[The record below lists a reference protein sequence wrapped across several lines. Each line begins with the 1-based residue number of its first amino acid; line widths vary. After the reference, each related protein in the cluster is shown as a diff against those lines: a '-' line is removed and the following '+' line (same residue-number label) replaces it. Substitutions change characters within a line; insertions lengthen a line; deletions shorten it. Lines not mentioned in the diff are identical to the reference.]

1 MRTADIDLGRY
12 RWRVL
17 AFFEVGP
24 RDRGEVLDALEGIGA
39 PDKVLENAEAL
50 LSDGERY
57 NFGLTYSNKREHAT
71 VMVIGRHTSKSE
83 FLDSI
88 FHEVRHLS
96 DHIASA
102 YGFPS
107 GGEGVAYMTGSIAAR
122 LTAYVR
128 RYVCDCREHDR

>member
-24 RDRGEVLDALEGIGA
+24 KDGPQVLDALEGIDA
-39 PDKVLENAEAL
+39 PQRVMEDAEEL

-83 FLDSI
+83 FMDSI

-107 GGEGVAYMTGSIAAR
+107 GGEAVAYMTGAIAER